1 MKQDLIKKFLD
12 AGANYWETPE
22 GTKRRVYVTPE
33 MLGIHA
39 EFYKGGNISS
49 ITVDAWECD
58 DLTNLSNSKA
68 RKIFQHYA
76 QFFYDL
82 EDEDRAKIN
91 VSLSEELTKIIIGRM
106 VFLRERFS
114 AELAT
119 GLTVEKPEG
128 WDENDDQKLENL
140 MANYQKLF
148 ADAVGYNGLIISD
161 KTVTF
166 LGLEPDNAA
175 HKILAG
181 YLMRGAKN
189 LRSVRRR
196 DVVTDNPR
204 FTLRT
209 LLVRLGWKG
218 RDTTKERISIYEKL
232 SGDSAFRTENS
243 KKTWLQKRGA

>member
-1 MKQDLIKKFLD
+1 MKQNLIEKFLA
-12 AGANYWETPE
+12 AGANYWTSND

-33 MLGIHA
+33 MLGFHA
-39 EFYKGGNISS
+39 DFYKTGNLRG
-49 ITVDAWECD
+49 VDVDPWPCD
-58 DLTNLSNSKA
+58 DLEAISNSKA
-68 RKIFQHYA
+68 GKIFQRYA

-82 EDEDRAKIN
+82 ENNDVATTN
-91 VSLSEELTKIIIGRM
+91 VTGNAEITKILLGRM
-106 VFLRERFS
+106 AYLRETMS

-232 SGDSAFRTENS
+232 SGDSAFRTESS